1 MARQWIPGKG
11 WVETKGDGGSGN
23 QTGFVPG
30 KGVVTKPKK
39 ADGPKTGFVPGK
51 GIVTSKGSG
60 GGGGSKPS
68 GPKSYPGVS
77 PQAKAKVARAQTQG
91 TAYSKYQRAANKLKR
106 KIKDNSGPTDL
117 AGRTQRDIDLK
128 RMRGIQ
134 KEADRRKK
142 LAQDSGLRMG
152 GGSGASTPASGGSSG
167 KSTPSKGT
175 STPRAN
181 ASTAVAR
188 ATGSQARPTANPTR
202 PQAPKPGTV
211 LAKAMGMKE
220 KGKGIAISADELS
233 AFQKNY
239 ARTHK
244 GKKLSRTHAVMMARY
259 IKSRGGEAAKTYGL
273 GKYEH
278 SDG

>member
-1 MARQWIPGKG
+1 VARQWIPGKG
-11 WVETKGDGGSGN
+11 WVETKGDGGASAGQPTGGPRPNGGRPAGYRPPRSPDTPAPASSG
-23 QTGFVPG
+23 
-30 KGVVTKPKK
+30 
-39 ADGPKTGFVPGK
+39 
-51 GIVTSKGSG
+51 SSG
-60 GGGGSKPS
+60 AG
-68 GPKSYPGVS
+68 SYPGVS
-77 PQAKAKVARAQTQG
+77 AQARAKAQKAQTQAE
-91 TAYSKYQRAANKLKR
+91 AYRKYQRTANKLKR
-106 KIKDNSGPTDL
+106 KIKANSGPTDL
-117 AGRTQRDIDLK
+117 AGRTQREIDLK

-134 KEADRRKK
+134 KEADRRKA
-142 LAQDSGLRMG
+142 LAQKSGLRMG

-167 KSTPSKGT
+167 GGTPSKGT
-175 STPRAN
+175 STPRAT

-202 PQAPKPGTV
+202 PQAPKAGTV
-211 LAKAMGMKE
+211 LAKAMALKDG
-220 KGKGIAISADELS
+220 GKGIAISADELA

>member
-1 MARQWIPGKG
+1 MAKQYIPGKG
-11 WVETKGDGGSGN
+11 WVESKGGGGSGN
-23 QTGFVPG
+23 QTSFVPG
-30 KGVVTKPKK
+30 KGVVSKPKQP
-39 ADGPKTGFVPGK
+39 DGPKTGYMPGK
-51 GIVTSKGSG
+51 GMVTAKGG

-77 PQAKAKVARAQTQG
+77 PQAKAKVARAQTQA

-188 ATGSQARPTANPTR
+188 ATGSQARPTSNPTR